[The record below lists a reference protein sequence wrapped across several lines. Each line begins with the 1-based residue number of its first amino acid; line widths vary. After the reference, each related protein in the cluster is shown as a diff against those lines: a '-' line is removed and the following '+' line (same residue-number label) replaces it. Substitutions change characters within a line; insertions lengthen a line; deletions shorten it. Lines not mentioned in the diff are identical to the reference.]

1 MNKEF
6 NLVEVVRTLLKWK
19 WHIIALT
26 FLGIIA
32 SVVLTLFVL
41 KPYYQSFALVY
52 PTNQSQADRSALFS
66 YEGNSTVDGSS
77 YYGTKHDANRILTIG
92 NSSLLVNYVIKEY
105 DLVNHYENQ
114 DKEFANSDTYEE
126 FMKNYSVYKTDK
138 DAVRINLI
146 DTDKDLAAKIV
157 NDIVATIE
165 YETSKPIKANKQK
178 LSETFTAK
186 LKEKEAELETQYI
199 ALTQMQ
205 MKSSSIQYNLAKE
218 NYSILTEEYKE
229 IKKLAEQ
236 YEIAAAQEMPGIQI
250 IEPAYA
256 AERKIKPVRSKIV
269 IASTLFTFFFACLAA
284 LLMEQ
289 IKWIREQ
296 L

>member
-19 WHIIALT
+19 WHIVTIT
-26 FLGIIA
+26 VLGIIA
-32 SVVLTLFVL
+32 SVLLTIFVM

-52 PTNQSQADRSALFS
+52 PTNQSAADRSALFS
-66 YEGNSTVDGSS
+66 NEGNAVVDGSS
-77 YYGTKHDANRILTIG
+77 YYGTKHDANRILTIAS
-92 NSSLLVNYVIKEY
+92 SSLLVNYIIQEY
-105 DLVNHYENQ
+105 NLVNHYENQ
-114 DKEFANSDTYEE
+114 NKKYSYSDTYEE

-146 DTDKDLAAKIV
+146 DTDKELAATIV

-165 YETSKPIKANKQK
+165 YETSKPIKANKEK
-178 LSETFTAK
+178 LKVSFETNLKA
-186 LKEKEAELETQYI
+186 KEKELEAKAK
-199 ALTQMQ
+199 ALRE
-205 MKSSSIQYNLAKE
+205 MKSGSIAYDLARDEYNVVKD
-218 NYSILTEEYKE
+218 EYKDL
-229 IKKLAEQ
+229 KSLTAQ
-236 YEIAAAQEMPGIQI
+236 YTMAAAQEMPGIEI
-250 IEPAYA
+250 IEKAHP

-289 IKWIREQ
+289 IQWLREQ

>member
-19 WHIIALT
+19 WHILAIT

-32 SVVLTLFVL
+32 SVLVTLFVM

-52 PTNQSQADRSALFS
+52 PTNQSAADRSALFS
-66 YEGNSTVDGSS
+66 FEGNTVVDGSS
-77 YYGTKHDANRILTIG
+77 YYGTKHDANRILTIA

-105 DLVNHYENQ
+105 DLVNHYKNQ
-114 DKEFANSDTYEE
+114 GKKFANSDTYEE
-126 FMKNYSVYKTDK
+126 FMKNFSVYKTDK

-165 YETSKPIKANKQK
+165 YETSKPIKANKEK
-178 LSETFTAK
+178 LKTSFETNLKA
-186 LKEKEAELETQYI
+186 KEKELAEKST
-199 ALTQMQ
+199 ALTT
-205 MKSSSIQYNLAKE
+205 MKTGTISYDLARDEYNVVKD
-218 NYSILTEEYKE
+218 EYKE
-229 IKKLAEQ
+229 LRQLTEQ
-236 YEIAAAQEMPGIQI
+236 YAISAAQEMPGIEI
-250 IEPAYA
+250 IEKAYP

-269 IASTLFTFFFACLAA
+269 IGTTLITFFFACLAA
-284 LLMEQ
+284 LLVEQ
-289 IKWIREQ
+289 IKWLREQ

>member
-19 WHIIALT
+19 WHILAIT

-32 SVVLTLFVL
+32 SVLVTLFVM

-52 PTNQSQADRSALFS
+52 PTNQSAADRSALFS
-66 YEGNSTVDGSS
+66 FEGNTVVDGSS
-77 YYGTKHDANRILTIG
+77 YYGTKHDANRILTIA

-114 DKEFANSDTYEE
+114 GKKFANSDTYEE
-126 FMKNYSVYKTDK
+126 FMKNFSVYKTDK

-165 YETSKPIKANKQK
+165 YETSKPIKANKEK
-178 LSETFTAK
+178 LKASFETNLKA
-186 LKEKEAELETQYI
+186 KEKELAEKST
-199 ALTQMQ
+199 ALTT
-205 MKSSSIQYNLAKE
+205 MKTGTISYDLARDEYNVVKD
-218 NYSILTEEYKE
+218 EYKE
-229 IKKLAEQ
+229 LRQLTEQ
-236 YEIAAAQEMPGIQI
+236 YAISAAQEMPGIEI
-250 IEPAYA
+250 IEKAYP

-269 IASTLFTFFFACLAA
+269 IGTTLITFFFACLAA
-284 LLMEQ
+284 LLVEQ
-289 IKWIREQ
+289 VKWLKEQ

>member
-6 NLVEVVRTLLKWK
+6 NLIEVIRTLLKWK
-19 WHIIALT
+19 WHIMAVTI
-26 FLGIIA
+26 LGIIA
-32 SVVLTLFVL
+32 SVLVTLFVM

-52 PTNQSQADRSALFS
+52 PTNQSAADRSALFS
-66 YEGNSTVDGSS
+66 NEGNTNVDGSS
-77 YYGTKHDANRILTIG
+77 YYGTKHDANRILTIA

-126 FMKNYSVYKTDK
+126 FMKNYAVYKTDK

-157 NDIVATIE
+157 NDIVGTIE
-165 YETSKPIKANKQK
+165 YETSKPIKANKEK
-178 LSETFTAK
+178 LKESFSAK
-186 LKEKEAELETQYI
+186 LKEKQAELEAKSTALSQLRTGTI
-199 ALTQMQ
+199 A
-205 MKSSSIQYNLAKE
+205 YDLAKDE
-218 NYSILTEEYKE
+218 YNILKDEYKE
-229 IKKLAEQ
+229 IKRLTEQ
-236 YEIAAAQEMPGIQI
+236 YELAAAQEMPGIQI

-269 IASTLFTFFFACLAA
+269 IASTIFTFFFACLAA
-284 LLMEQ
+284 LLIEQ

>member
-6 NLVEVVRTLLKWK
+6 NLVEVIRTLLKWK
-19 WHIIALT
+19 WHIVALT

-32 SVVLTLFVL
+32 SVILTLFVM

-52 PTNQSQADRSALFS
+52 PTNQSQADRTALFS
-66 YEGNSTVDGSS
+66 QEGNASAEGSS
-77 YYGTKHDANRILTIG
+77 YYGTKHDANRILTIA

-105 DLVNHYENQ
+105 DLVKHYENE
-114 DKEFANSDTYEE
+114 DKKFAYSDTYEE
-126 FMKNYSVYKTDK
+126 FMKNYAVYKTDK

-157 NDIVATIE
+157 NDIVGTIE
-165 YETSKPIKANKQK
+165 YETSKPIKANKNK
-178 LSETFTAK
+178 LKDTFVAK
-186 LKEKEAELETQYI
+186 LKSKQTELEEKSAALSKMQNGTI
-199 ALTQMQ
+199 A
-205 MKSSSIQYNLAKE
+205 YDLAKDE
-218 NYSILTEEYKE
+218 YTILKDEYKG
-229 IKKLAEQ
+229 IKKLTEQ

-269 IASTLFTFFFACLAA
+269 IASTIITFFFACLAA